1 VNQTA
6 VYFLI
11 GEMLMTSEWTDNI
24 TKAMQTRSRQ
34 WRMRVAIAGLIAL
47 IFHSFTGV
55 GFAVGWFGVYCALQL
70 IESDFGPRGAWI
82 QRLDRKDW
90 ACASIGMI
98 LINNLAFATF
108 GLAQIQDGSGLAI
121 SCSAILFG
129 GSILNGVM
137 VSTSSRELVLAS
149 IAPHI
154 LFSLALPIVMMMD
167 GAAPLAAFQVFIA
180 LAMLVIASLIAWRQL
195 AATMVEV
202 HRARADAVEANKAK
216 SEFLAVMSHEIRT
229 PLNGVLG
236 MAQAMGA
243 DTLSGRQ
250 RERLEVVTQSGQ
262 ALLAIVNDVL
272 DLAKVEAGKIE
283 LEHRPFDLEATIRL
297 AEASFEAIAL
307 SKGIV
312 FTSTVDETAAGRYV
326 GDALRL
332 RQVLANLISNA
343 VKFTDEGCITVAA
356 TREDGVLVLTVED
369 TGPGCTPEHMARLFR
384 KFEQADASTT
394 RRFGGTGLGLSIC
407 SELTALMGGTIEA
420 EAAEPRGLRFVTRL
434 PLEWLGAGD
443 DAVAAVAAVQSE
455 ADDRPLRVLA
465 AEDHPVNRQ
474 VLTVLLAQA
483 AGIVPTI
490 VEDGAQAVE
499 AWRTGEW
506 DLILMDVQMPVMD
519 GPTAAAAIRAEEA
532 ATGRT
537 PTPIIALTAN
547 VMTHQVEDYRRI
559 GMDAVVGKPIQMDE
573 LLRAMNRVL
582 EERETPD
589 EAGADAAMAR
599 VA

>member
-1 VNQTA
+1 
-6 VYFLI
+6 
-11 GEMLMTSEWTDNI
+11 MPSEWTDQI
-24 TKAMQTRSRQ
+24 QKAMDTRSRQ
-34 WRMRVAIAGLIAL
+34 WRMRVALAGLIAFV
-47 IFHSFTGV
+47 FHSFTGA
-55 GFAVGWFGVYCALQL
+55 GFAFAWFGVYCALQL
-70 IESDFGPRGAWI
+70 IESDFRPNGAWI
-82 QRLDRKDW
+82 QRLEPKDW
-90 ACASIGMI
+90 ARASVAMI

-108 GLAQIQDGSGLAI
+108 GLVQMQGGSGLAI
-121 SCSAILFG
+121 SCTAILFG

-137 VSTSSRELVLAS
+137 VSTSSRLLVIAS
-149 IAPHI
+149 IGPHV
-154 LFSLALPIVMMMD
+154 LFSLALPVVMLTG
-167 GAAPLAAFQVFIA
+167 GATPLAAAQVFFA
-180 LAMLVIASLIAWRQL
+180 VAMLVAASLMAWRQL
-195 AATMVEV
+195 AVTMAEV
-202 HRARADAVEANKAK
+202 SRARAEAVEANKAK

-250 RERLEVVTQSGQ
+250 RERLEVVAQSGQ

-283 LEHRPFDLEATIRL
+283 LENRPFDLETTIRQ

-307 SKGIV
+307 SKGIT
-312 FTSTVDETAAGRYV
+312 FTSTVDVAAAGRYL

-356 TREDGVLVLTVED
+356 RREDGVLILTVED
-369 TGPGCTPEHMARLFR
+369 TGPGCTAEQMGRLFK

-407 SELTALMGGTIEA
+407 SELTGLMGGTIEA
-420 EAAEPRGLRFVTRL
+420 QAAQPSGLRFTTRL
-434 PLEWLGAGD
+434 PLEWLGAAD
-443 DAVAAVAAVQSE
+443 ETVAVAVAAQSE
-455 ADDRPLRVLA
+455 EDGRPLRVLA

-483 AGIVPTI
+483 AGIVPMI
-490 VEDGAQAVE
+490 VEDGAQAIE
-499 AWRTGEW
+499 AWRSGPVEGGEW

-519 GPTAAAAIRAEEA
+519 GPTATAAIRAEEA
-532 ATGRT
+532 ATGRA

-547 VMTHQVEDYRRI
+547 VMTHQIEDYRRI

-582 EERETPD
+582 EERENALSTNA
-589 EAGADAAMAR
+589 EAPMSR

>member
-1 VNQTA
+1 MNQTE

-11 GEMLMTSEWTDNI
+11 GEMLMTSEWTDQI
-24 TKAMQTRSRQ
+24 KKAMQTRSRQ
-34 WRMRVAIAGLIAL
+34 WRMRIALAGLIAL
-47 IFHSFTGV
+47 VFHSFSGA
-55 GFAVGWFGVYCALQL
+55 GFAFGWFGVYCALQL
-70 IESDFGPRGAWI
+70 IESDFRPRADWA
-82 QRLDRKDW
+82 QRLDYSDW
-90 ACASIGMI
+90 ARASVAMI
-98 LINNLAFATF
+98 LINNFAFAAF
-108 GLAQIQDGSGLAI
+108 GLAMIRDGSGLAI
-121 SCSAILFG
+121 SCAALFFG

-137 VSTSSRELVLAS
+137 VSTSSRALVLAS
-149 IAPHI
+149 IGPHL
-154 LFSLALPIVMMMD
+154 LFSVALPVVMLMG
-167 GAAPLAAFQVFIA
+167 GATPLAAFQIFVA
-180 LAMLVIASLIAWRQL
+180 VAMLVAASLMAWKQL
-195 AATMVEV
+195 AVTLAAVS
-202 HRARADAVEANKAK
+202 RAQGEAVEANKAK

-243 DTLSGRQ
+243 DSLSGRQ

-283 LEHRPFDLEATIRL
+283 LENRPFDLEKTIRQ

-307 SKGIV
+307 SKGIA
-312 FTSTVDETAAGRYV
+312 FSSSVDDSAAGRYV

-356 TREDGVLVLTVED
+356 TREDGVLILTVED
-369 TGPGCTPEHMARLFR
+369 TGPGCTAEQMGRLFK

-420 EAAEPRGLRFVTRL
+420 QAAEPSGLRFVTRL
-434 PLEWLGAGD
+434 PLEWLGAAD
-443 DAVAAVAAVQSE
+443 DTIAAVAAVQAE
-455 ADDRPLRVLA
+455 EDERPLRVLA

-483 AGIVPTI
+483 AGIVPVI

-499 AWRTGEW
+499 AWRNGDW

-547 VMTHQVEDYRRI
+547 VMTHQIEDYRRI

-573 LLRAMNRVL
+573 LLRAMGRIL
-582 EERETPD
+582 EDHET
-589 EAGADAAMAR
+589 AMADSQPEFSR

>member
-6 VYFLI
+6 VYFLN
-11 GEMLMTSEWTDNI
+11 GEMLMTSEWTDHI
-24 TKAMQTRSRQ
+24 KKAMQTRSRQ
-34 WRMRVAIAGLIAL
+34 WRMRVVLAGLIAL
-47 IFHSFTGV
+47 VFHSFSGAS
-55 GFAVGWFGVYCALQL
+55 FAFGWFGVYCALQM
-70 IESDFGPRGAWI
+70 IESDFRPGAAWM
-82 QRLDRKDW
+82 QRLDYTDW
-90 ACASIGMI
+90 ARASVAMI
-98 LINNLAFATF
+98 LVNNLVFAAF
-108 GLAQIQDGSGLAI
+108 GLAMIRDGSGLSI
-121 SCSAILFG
+121 SCAALFFG

-137 VSTSSRELVLAS
+137 VSTSSRSLVLAS
-149 IAPHI
+149 VGPHL
-154 LFSLALPIVMMMD
+154 LFSVALPIVMLIG
-167 GAAPLAAFQVFIA
+167 GATPLAAFQIFIA
-180 LAMLVIASLIAWRQL
+180 VAMLVGASLMAWKQL
-195 AATMVEV
+195 AVTMAEV
-202 HRARADAVEANKAK
+202 SRARAEAVEANKAK

-243 DTLSGRQ
+243 DNLSGRQ

-272 DLAKVEAGKIE
+272 DLAKVEAGKVE
-283 LEHRPFDLEATIRL
+283 LENRPFDLEATIRQ

-307 SKGIV
+307 SKGIE
-312 FTSTVDETAAGRYV
+312 FTSSVDESAAGRYV

-356 TREDGVLVLTVED
+356 TRDDGVLILTVED
-369 TGPGCTPEHMARLFR
+369 TGPGCTPEQMGRLFK

-420 EAAEPRGLRFVTRL
+420 SAAEPRGLRFVTRL
-434 PLEWLGAGD
+434 PLEWLGAED
-443 DAVAAVAAVQSE
+443 EAIAAVAAVQTE
-455 ADDRPLRVLA
+455 EDERPLRVLA

-474 VLTVLLAQA
+474 VLTVLLAQS

-499 AWRTGEW
+499 AWRNGEW

-519 GPTAAAAIRAEEA
+519 GPTATAAIRAEEA
-532 ATGRT
+532 ATGRV

-547 VMTHQVEDYRRI
+547 VMTHQIEDYRRI

-582 EERETPD
+582 EDHET
-589 EAGADAAMAR
+589 AMSGHQPQLSR

>member
-1 VNQTA
+1 
-6 VYFLI
+6 
-11 GEMLMTSEWTDNI
+11 MTSEWTDHI
-24 TKAMQTRSRQ
+24 KAAMGTRSRQ
-34 WRMRVAIAGLIAL
+34 WRLRVAIAGLIAL
-47 IFHSFTGV
+47 AFHSFTGL
-55 GFAVGWFGVYCALQL
+55 GFAIGWFGVYCALQL
-70 IESDFGPRGAWI
+70 IESDFSPVGVWI

-90 ACASIGMI
+90 ARASIGMI

-108 GLAQIQDGSGLAI
+108 GLVQVQDGSGLAI

-137 VSTSSRELVLAS
+137 VSTTSRELVLAS
-149 IAPHI
+149 IAPHV
-154 LFSLALPIVMMMD
+154 LFSLALPIVLMMD
-167 GAAPLAAFQVFIA
+167 GATPLGAFQVFIA
-180 LAMLVIASLIAWRQL
+180 LAMLVAASLLAWKQL
-195 AATMVEV
+195 AATMAEV
-202 HRARADAVEANKAK
+202 SRARGEAIEANKAK

-236 MAQAMGA
+236 MAQAMSA

-283 LEHRPFDLEATIRL
+283 LEHRPFDLEATIRQ

-312 FTSTVDETAAGRYV
+312 FTSNVDDGAAGRYV

-332 RQVLANLISNA
+332 RQILGNLISNA

-356 TREDGVLVLTVED
+356 TREDGVLVLSVED
-369 TGPGCTPEHMARLFR
+369 TGPGCTPEQMGRLFK

-407 SELTALMGGTIEA
+407 SELTSLMGGTIEA
-420 EAAEPRGLRFVTRL
+420 AAAEPNGLRFVARL
-434 PLEWLGAGD
+434 PLEWLGANED
-443 DAVAAVAAVQSE
+443 AIVAVAAVE
-455 ADDRPLRVLA
+455 AEEDDRPLRVLA

-474 VLTVLLAQA
+474 VLTVLLAQS

-532 ATGRT
+532 LTGRA

-547 VMTHQVEDYRRI
+547 VMTHQIEEYRRL
-559 GMDAVVGKPIQMDE
+559 GMDDVVGKPIQMDE
-573 LLRAMNRVL
+573 LLRSMSRVL
-582 EERETPD
+582 EVRAAASEAEMHD
-589 EAGADAAMAR
+589 EPRIPR